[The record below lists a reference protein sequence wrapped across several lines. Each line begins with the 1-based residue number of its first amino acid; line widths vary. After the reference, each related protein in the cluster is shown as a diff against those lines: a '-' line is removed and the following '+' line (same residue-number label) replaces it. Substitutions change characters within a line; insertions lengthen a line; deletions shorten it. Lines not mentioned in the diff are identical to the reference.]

1 MTTKSLPSLYDRL
14 GSYNVESAHSVWDS
28 DQ

>member
-1 MTTKSLPSLYDRL
+1 MTTQSLPRRYDRL
-14 GSYNVESAHSVWDS
+14 GSYKVESAHSVWDA